1 MATQDISRF
10 LLQPTKHYSTV
21 HMQQGRV
28 IVDSDWNERAGIEA
42 EDLRASLVDIVCSR
56 GTPNDGMKITDP
68 DSSVEEGTVDLPVGA
83 DFASYNFGIGAGSY
97 YVGGL
102 RLVVEAGETFLEQKD
117 WLQLDVDDSLLPPK
131 VMSGFRTDLVY
142 LYAWEQPVT
151 AVEDSELREVA
162 LGGRDTS
169 TRVRR
174 MRRVVVKT
182 GMTEIECSDAF
193 TEFTSA
199 LTSTYTGSVYHAES
213 CELRSGARLELS
225 FVTSSEAED
234 LCADPAATGYV
245 AAENQAI
252 RIELRDGVTP
262 MWVWGFDNAS
272 KLYRVKIDEVDE
284 VDGTT
289 LTFLTEPADL
299 PSMPRAGQVV
309 ELIIWG
315 AVLPNLEKV
324 AELQGAITK
333 VTSSYDPTTK
343 SMTVEAAVSD
353 DWVGWLALHE
363 EYYNPADEEPQ
374 YLYLRVWDRGAEL
387 VDEAH
392 PAEIELVVDDDPVAL
407 GSTGL
412 AVKFPQGG
420 IPGDYWIIAA
430 RPSTPELVTP
440 WDLSTAGG
448 VPPHGPRRFY
458 APLGII
464 AWSHDGAAVQVSDCR
479 TKLRRLCE
487 GGCCTVSV
495 GDGER
500 SFGQVNNI
508 ADAIDLVPDG
518 GKICLLPGRHDS
530 NGVLNGRHNIVIEGC
545 GPSSVLV
552 SPTPASTDAATGD
565 PEAFYAPLLKIVDS
579 SQIRIQN
586 LRIEAHSAVGI
597 SIEITDDS
605 MNCHHVLLED
615 LQIFS
620 TGAVNGGNGVYEY
633 VAPGVAVL
641 GASDVEIRNCDFEQD
656 AVPGISEAVVLGG
669 RRLRLIDSRVTAPVW
684 NEEVTFARGGVN
696 IRSGSYD
703 VEILGCVIEGGWGH
717 GISVGHVD
725 KFDRTPPAPVSL
737 ELWQVLSKPVGK
749 GVAWILPNGNTGS
762 IQPARGGKE
771 AVSGPGTDEVVL
783 PLGPVENVRIHDN
796 VIRQMGLSGFSTAEF
811 FKAIFAWDNADAGP
825 VFIVAANFD
834 ICRNTIEGNVVRAN
848 LPETLAGLRDDIV
861 GGICLAASINAV
873 IRENRIMR
881 NGSGNYRLPIC
892 GIGLLAAQNVVIEDN
907 QIVDNGARFPDEDEG
922 AEPVPLGL
930 RGGVVIFEVT
940 PVRGYTFAQSTTGPE
955 MWTPT
960 LDFGGASGGSAVVMR
975 GNEVIQ
981 LLGRALWVI
990 ESHGAVTVTGNTLE
1004 SFGNQEVV
1012 GLTQFFTLSW
1022 TNGSTSVTR
1031 QMAGAC
1037 VEIFGYSKALDVEWE
1052 AAQVDVIPVPSWV
1065 DIAGALEDGGNTL
1078 VSGNVIR
1085 LRWDVV
1091 GGIAAAVLIST
1102 LASAVFDNNDV
1113 SVDMSSQY
1121 VSEGGGEVMSD
1132 FYDAI
1137 MLNSQSYNF
1146 VISNV
1151 YVAGYSSGQAN
1162 GNRVTEGKF
1171 DALFS
1176 LTVGTVVRPAANAIV
1191 DVVHAVSA
1199 TANVLSHAGALIDQV
1214 SIPGRIVV
1222 PNPPTVPNTNAVIYA
1237 DETPSTLKYVVLG
1250 AGSAGAGRAIVIK
1263 DQS

>member
-102 RLVVEAGETFLEQKD
+102 RLVVDAGETFLEQKD

-131 VMSGFRTDLVY
+131 VTSGFRTDLVY

-324 AELQGAITK
+324 AEMQGAITK

-343 SMTVEAAVSD
+343 SMTVEAAVSA

-500 SFGQVNNI
+500 SFGQVNSI

-579 SQIRIQN
+579 SQIRVQN

-725 KFDRTPPAPVSL
+725 EFDRTPPAPVSQ
-737 ELWQVLSKPVGK
+737 ELWQVLSKPVGT
-749 GVAWILPNGNTGS
+749 GLAWILPNGNTGS

-771 AVSGPGTDEVVL
+771 VVSAPGTDKVVL
-783 PLGPVENVRIHDN
+783 PLGPVESVRIHDN
-796 VIRQMGLSGFSTAEF
+796 VIRQMGLSGISTAEF
-811 FKAIFAWDNADAGP
+811 FRAIFEWDAGDKHP

-834 ICRNTIEGNVVRAN
+834 ICRNTIEDNVVRTN
-848 LPETLAGLRDDIV
+848 LPETLALAKDDFV
-861 GGICLAASINAV
+861 GGICLAASINPV

-907 QIVDNGARFPDEDEG
+907 QVVDNGVLYPDGDEG
-922 AEPVPLGL
+922 APVTLGL
-930 RGGVVIFEVT
+930 RGGVVIFQVT
-940 PVRGYTFAQSTTGPE
+940 PVRGFTFPQSTTGPTL
-955 MWTPT
+955 WTPT
-960 LDFGGASGGSAVVMR
+960 TNFVGASGGSAVVLR

-981 LLGRALWVI
+981 PLGRALWVYG
-990 ESHGAVTVTGNTLE
+990 SHGAVTVTGNTLE
-1004 SFGNQEVV
+1004 SFGHTEPDEPWYTLA
-1012 GLTQFFTLSW
+1012 LTA
-1022 TNGSTSVTR
+1022 GGASVTKA
-1031 QMAGAC
+1031 MLGAC
-1037 VEIFGYSKALDVEWE
+1037 VEIHGYSKALDVPWIEGYIDE
-1052 AAQVDVIPVPSWV
+1052 IPVPSWV
-1065 DIAGALEDGGNTL
+1065 DAADETLEDGGNTL

-1085 LRWDVV
+1085 MTWNKI
-1091 GGIAAAVLIST
+1091 GGISTAVLIST

-1113 SVDMSSQY
+1113 TVGMSGGFESFEETISEQMADFFAQILLNEQGFSFAMSS
-1121 VSEGGGEVMSD
+1121 
-1132 FYDAI
+1132 
-1137 MLNSQSYNF
+1137 
-1146 VISNV
+1146 V
-1151 YVAGYSSGQAN
+1151 YVAGYSTGQAN
-1162 GNRVTEGKF
+1162 GNRIIEGKY

-1176 LTVGTVVRPAANAIV
+1176 LTVASIVRPGGGDIQ
-1191 DVVHAVSA
+1191 DVTHAVSA
-1199 TANVLSHAGALIDQV
+1199 TANILSHDAVLLYPGDFTSPPVEIVQTSNAAIFEQATVNYGVRTTSAPDGGIGRQIRIAAL
-1214 SIPGRIVV
+1214 P
-1222 PNPPTVPNTNAVIYA
+1222 
-1237 DETPSTLKYVVLG
+1237 
-1250 AGSAGAGRAIVIK
+1250 
-1263 DQS
+1263 